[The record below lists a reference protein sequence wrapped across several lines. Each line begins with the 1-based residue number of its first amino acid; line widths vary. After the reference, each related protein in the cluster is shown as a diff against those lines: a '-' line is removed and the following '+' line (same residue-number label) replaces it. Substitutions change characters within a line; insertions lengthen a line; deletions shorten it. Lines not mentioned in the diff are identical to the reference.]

1 MDRAL
6 NEVFTAS
13 GTARAPYARLV
24 DALAQRDLAALG
36 VAMADEV
43 AAAGM
48 THGAG
53 DDEHPF
59 AFDAVPRVFEASEWA
74 ALTAGLRQRVR
85 ALDAFFADAHG
96 PRSALRAGVVPADA
110 VHTSPWYER
119 DLLDRP
125 PPAVGIAIA
134 GPDVARAADG
144 RLVVLEDNVRTP
156 TMLAYA
162 VIGRGM
168 VQRQLG
174 ITPPGPEPLA
184 VLRQSLRRMV
194 AAAAPWT
201 DEPVAAIL
209 GDGDANALH
218 WEIEALGRLLGLP
231 VVQTGD
237 LRARGERLVLAASG
251 RPVDVLWRRTSEERL
266 RDDRGRL
273 NRLGEALLAPLLSG
287 RLAVLNAFGTGVADD
302 KRVLP
307 YVEDLI
313 RFLLG
318 EEPHL
323 SSAVTYDLA
332 RPEALATVI
341 DRLDEVVVKPRD
353 GSGGRGVL
361 IGPAATRAELD
372 RMRRALQRD
381 PRRWIAQETVALSTH
396 PVVVGGSLEDRH
408 VDLRPYVVS
417 HGDSYDVLPIAFA
430 RFAPAPGD
438 LVVNCSRGGGGKDVW
453 IVP

>member
-1 MDRAL
+1 MERAL
-6 NEVFTAS
+6 NEVFTAA
-13 GTARAPYARLV
+13 GTVRAPYAALV
-24 DALAQRDLAALG
+24 DGLERRDLAALG
-36 VAMADEV
+36 VAMAGEV
-43 AAAGM
+43 AAAEM

-59 AFDAVPRVFEASEWA
+59 AFDPVPRLFAASEWETL
-74 ALTAGLRQRVR
+74 ALGVRQRVR
-85 ALDAFFADAHG
+85 ALDAFFVDAHG
-96 PRSALRAGVVPADA
+96 PQTALRAGVVPADA

-125 PPAVGIAIA
+125 PPAVGIGVA

-162 VIGRGM
+162 VVGRGM
-168 VQRQLG
+168 VERQLG
-174 ITPPGPEPLA
+174 IRPPGPEPLA
-184 VLRQSLRRMV
+184 VLRRSLRRMV

-201 DEPVAAIL
+201 DEPAAAIL

-218 WEIEALGRLLGLP
+218 WEIDALGRLLELP
-231 VVQTGD
+231 VVQPAD
-237 LRARGERLVLAASG
+237 LGRRGERLVLADSG

-266 RDDRGRL
+266 RDDHGRL
-273 NRLGEALLAPLLSG
+273 NRLGEALLPPLLSG

-302 KRVLP
+302 KRILT

-313 RFLLG
+313 RFFLG
-318 EEPHL
+318 EEPRL

-332 RPEALATVI
+332 RPEALAVALE
-341 DRLDEVVVKPRD
+341 RLDELVVKPRD

-361 IGPAATRAELD
+361 IGPAATHAEVD
-372 RMRRALQRD
+372 RMRRALQQD
-381 PRRWIAQETVALSTH
+381 PGRWIAQETVALSTH
-396 PVVVGGSLEDRH
+396 PVVVSGRLEARH
-408 VDLRPYVVS
+408 VDLRPYVIS
-417 HGDSYDVLPIAFA
+417 HGESYDVMPIAFA